1 MQNLRDMTEPE
12 LRAFL
17 NSLGR
22 ATEDMLP
29 GGPSG
34 NGRALFVLVV
44 FDDPGRGRHV
54 SNANRAD
61 YIKAMRTTADRRL
74 AGRAADRDAV
84 SR

>member
-17 NSLGR
+17 NSL
-22 ATEDMLP
+22 
-29 GGPSG
+29 
-34 NGRALFVLVV
+34 GRALFVLVV

-61 YIKAMRTTADRRL
+61 YIKAMRTTADRLERREDIRGHKAA
-74 AGRAADRDAV
+74 AGV
-84 SR
+84 SRQATGRTGRGSR